1 MQIIFR
7 KEHFCKL
14 CISRRPSLQLQGYKT
29 HITEGETGTLKG
41 WELWEVCTAFKWQS
55 YDLNFLKEE
64 LVKAT
69 GFIIIEPYI

>member
-1 MQIIFR
+1 MQIVFR

-14 CISRRPSLQLQGYKT
+14 HVSRRPSLQLQGYKT
-29 HITEGETGTLKG
+29 HTTEEEKRTLKDL
-41 WELWEVCTAFKWQS
+41 ELWKVCTAFKWQS

-69 GFIIIEPYI
+69 GFIIREPYI